1 MIEPTIDVRT
11 TQLAGGK
18 AAILSVDNQAKLN
31 VVGRKLVKQFSA
43 AVDRLAVDGSIRAL
57 VVRGEGNRAF
67 IGGADIREMAEF
79 DQAAARVFITDLHG
93 MCKRLRDFPV
103 PTLARIDGYCLG
115 AGMEV
120 AASCD
125 LRAASADA
133 KFGMPEVRVGI
144 PSVIEAALL
153 PHLLGWGRARELLL
167 TGDIFDAE
175 AAHAMGFVQRLVPGP
190 ELDDAIDGWLSSI
203 LSAGPRAIRS
213 QKELF
218 RDWERAGLEQSIE
231 AGIDAFAEAYCT
243 DEPNRRMRAFLQAK
257 GSLPRD

>member
-11 TQLAGGK
+11 TNLPSGK
-18 AAILSVDNQAKLN
+18 VAVLRVDNQARLN
-31 VVGRKLVKQFSA
+31 VVGRKLVRQFSA
-43 AVDRLAVDGSIRAL
+43 AVDRLAGDCSIRAL
-57 VVRGEGNRAF
+57 VVRGKGDRAF
-67 IGGADIREMAEF
+67 IGGADIRELAEF
-79 DQAAARVFITDLHG
+79 DQEAARAFITDLHG
-93 MCKRLRDFPV
+93 MCKRLRDFPM

-115 AGMEV
+115 AGMEI

-153 PHLLGWGRARELLL
+153 PRLVGWGRTRELLL
-167 TGDIFDAE
+167 TGDIVDAE

-213 QKELF
+213 QKKLF
-218 RDWERAGLEQSIE
+218 CQWERASLEQAIE
-231 AGIDAFAEAYCT
+231 AGIDAFADAYRS
-243 DEPNRRMRAFLQAK
+243 DEPNRKMRAFLHARAAR
-257 GSLPRD
+257 PRD

>member
-11 TQLAGGK
+11 TNLPSGK
-18 AAILSVDNQAKLN
+18 VAILSVDNQAKLN
-31 VVGRKLVKQFSA
+31 VVGRKLVRQFSA
-43 AVDRLAVDGSIRAL
+43 AVDRLAGDCSIRAL
-57 VVRGEGNRAF
+57 VVRGKGDRAF
-67 IGGADIREMAEF
+67 IGGADIREMADF
-79 DQAAARVFITDLHG
+79 DHEAARAFITDLHG

-153 PHLLGWGRARELLL
+153 PGLVGWGRTRELLL
-167 TGDIFDAE
+167 TGDIVDAE

-190 ELDDAIDGWLSSI
+190 ELDNAINDWLSSI
-203 LSAGPRAIRS
+203 LSAGPRAIRN

-218 RDWERAGLEQSIE
+218 RQWERAGLEQAVE
-231 AGIDAFAEAYCT
+231 AGIDAFADAYRSE
-243 DEPNRRMRAFLQAK
+243 EPNRRMRGFLHARAAR
-257 GSLPRD
+257 PRD